1 MIGRFKALSD
11 QVMGLGWHQ
20 LLCCVGYTDKKER
33 SGLAIKSDA
42 IVELSLHPP
51 YIRRGVLSLELH
63 PMMAAF
69 LLALCRLPAGEKLT
83 LTQATQTLENA
94 GWEYPGDVLMK
105 HKIRQLRQ
113 VMRKLEI
120 DNPVLFVDGGWML
133 NSHLRWE
140 AADEDDEQD
149 LLDVIYTELQPA
161 SRS

>member
-1 MIGRFKALSD
+1 M
-11 QVMGLGWHQ
+11 
-20 LLCCVGYTDKKER
+20 
-33 SGLAIKSDA
+33 KSDA

-51 YIRRGVLSLELH
+51 YVQRGALSLELH

-69 LLALCRLPAGEKLT
+69 LLALCRLPVGGKLT
-83 LTQATQTLENA
+83 LAQTVATLEKA
-94 GWEYPGDVLMK
+94 GWEYPGDLAMK
-105 HKIRQLRQ
+105 QQIQQLRQ
-113 VMRKLEI
+113 AMRKLEV
-120 DNPVLFVDGGWML
+120 DNPVLFVQGGWML